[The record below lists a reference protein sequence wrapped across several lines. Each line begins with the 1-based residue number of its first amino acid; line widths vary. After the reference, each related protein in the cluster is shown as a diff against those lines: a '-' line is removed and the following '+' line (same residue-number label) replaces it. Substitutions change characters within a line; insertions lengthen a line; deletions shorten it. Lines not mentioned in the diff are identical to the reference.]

1 MLAARWENDQR
12 HEPSGTG
19 GATHAII
26 SSAAEGIGMGSTR
39 KEVTAAF
46 GQPAKAEKQGAK
58 VEILRYPSLG
68 AEFILHD
75 GKVTHMTFRQL
86 RR

>member
-1 MLAARWENDQR
+1 MLDTRWENEQR
-12 HEPSGTG
+12 HEPSNTG
-19 GATHAII
+19 GTTHAIA
-26 SSAAEGIGMGSTR
+26 SSTAEGIGMGSTG

-46 GQPAKAEKQGAK
+46 GQPATADKQGAK
-58 VEILRYPSLG
+58 VEILRYPSAG
-68 AEFILHD
+68 AEFVLHD